1 MSRPVFTITLRA
13 EKGVDGWRALRAA
26 LKALLRLYGLRC
38 LRLEAKAK

>member
-1 MSRPVFTITLRA
+1 MSRPVFVVTMRA
-13 EKGVDGWRALRAA
+13 EPGVDSWRALRAA